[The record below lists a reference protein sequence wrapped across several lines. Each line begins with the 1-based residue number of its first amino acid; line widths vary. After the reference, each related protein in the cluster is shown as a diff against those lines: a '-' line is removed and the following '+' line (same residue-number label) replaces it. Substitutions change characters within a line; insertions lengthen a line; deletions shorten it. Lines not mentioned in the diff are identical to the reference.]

1 MKAVCEQEGANY
13 ITRQSNIGYKAG
25 NLRNGLEHTDGD
37 FLIICDAD
45 TRVFPTLLSHTLG
58 YFRDPTSPGCRPHNG
73 FSISRKERIW
83 RAGCGVKQA
92 VQAMAWAGWRRK
104 SSVR

>member
-45 TRVFPTLLSHTLG
+45 TA
-58 YFRDPTSPGCRPHNG
+58 
-73 FSISRKERIW
+73 FSQP
-83 RAGCGVKQA
+83 C
-92 VQAMAWAGWRRK
+92 
-104 SSVR
+104 